1 MFLLLAAINAN
12 GPKNTELIWISVILQ
27 QLHAYKKSSIGI
39 EQDEC
44 WQAQNVLIFVAW
56 TEYSLH
62 KDHEAIF
69 ITVRLRD
76 IFRLN
81 KL

>member
-12 GPKNTELIWISVILQ
+12 GPKNNELIWISVILQ

-44 WQAQNVLIFVAW
+44 
-56 TEYSLH
+56 
-62 KDHEAIF
+62 
-69 ITVRLRD
+69 
-76 IFRLN
+76 
-81 KL
+81 